1 MLKAVLVDKDYGSVT
16 PEEQE
21 RVKQAY
27 AQAGIELEL
36 LHLNGEDEII
46 EAGRGA
52 FAILGTGNPP
62 ITEKVLSALPEL
74 RYVQRFGIGVNSIDL
89 DACARH
95 NVVVL
100 NLPGFCIQELA
111 DICAGMILALY
122 RNLGFYDRH
131 VRRGEWPKCQYLLPP
146 NVREKTLGLYGFGGT
161 SKYLYQILHDG
172 FGSKVIAHDP
182 YVPESVK
189 QQYSEVEFV
198 SFEELLTRSDIISMH
213 VPLNKETY
221 HVFNKEAFRK
231 MKNTAMILN
240 VSRGPLIDEEALVWA
255 LQNGEILY
263 AGLDCTETEPLQA
276 DSPLLQMENVII
288 TPHSGS
294 YGERAKRLQI
304 DWVCELLP
312 NAVLRGEI
320 PAKHVANRAVMQN
333 VQDIRFLQ

>member
-1 MLKAVLVDKDYGSVT
+1 M
-16 PEEQE
+16 
-21 RVKQAY
+21 
-27 AQAGIELEL
+27 
-36 LHLNGEDEII
+36 
-46 EAGRGA
+46 
-52 FAILGTGNPP
+52 
-62 ITEKVLSALPEL
+62 
-74 RYVQRFGIGVNSIDL
+74 
-89 DACARH
+89 
-95 NVVVL
+95 VVL

-213 VPLNKETY
+213 VPPNKETY

-333 VQDIRFLQ
+333 VQDIRFVQ